1 MMWVVDELI
10 SDKIYDTATK
20 SMTQIRDMSMT
31 IYYSE
36 QINIG
41 ISTKITSFKKRSWNV
56 ELNGGIFIHI
66 ACIEAQQ
73 LSNRPAN
80 SSISDILRP
89 QMLQRHRCS
98 TRMSRTKKQFRD

>member
-1 MMWVVDELI
+1 MGIVTKICALLQTFLPILENRELLT
-10 SDKIYDTATK
+10 YVMATK

-41 ISTKITSFKKRSWNV
+41 ISTKITSFKKKSWNV

-73 LSNRPAN
+73 
-80 SSISDILRP
+80 
-89 QMLQRHRCS
+89 
-98 TRMSRTKKQFRD
+98 RTCELVNF